1 MVGYCF
7 WDRRQQLFP
16 QLGRVPGDVFDFHP
30 IRGKASRDV
39 GSNKG
44 PMRLKGSGFNSAL
57 GIPPGIRPPS
67 KEEPTSTT
75 SFPTASRG
83 FVSRYGNLAV
93 ERLGGQLECE
103 LAGRCRKMKDF

>member
-57 GIPPGIRPPS
+57 GIPPADTPPEQGRTYFDNLFFHGFSGILFFDMAIS
-67 KEEPTSTT
+67 QSNGWG
-75 SFPTASRG
+75 AS
-83 FVSRYGNLAV
+83 
-93 ERLGGQLECE
+93 
-103 LAGRCRKMKDF
+103 